1 MIGKTISHYEILEK
15 LGEGG
20 MGVVYKAH
28 DEKLHRD
35 VALKFL
41 PHYLTSDS
49 TERERFLHEAR
60 AAATLNHPNIATVH
74 EIDEHDGRLFLA
86 MELIEGGTLRDLLGK
101 EPMSVE
107 KVLDIG
113 IQVSEGLSAAHEKG
127 IIHRDIKPENIMVT
141 AKGHAKI
148 MDFGLARIPGAT
160 KLTKAGST
168 LGTIGYMSPE
178 QIRGEEVDR
187 RSDIFSLGVVLFEM
201 LAGGKPF
208 RGEHEASISYSIL
221 NEDPLPIARFNN
233 KVSPELDR
241 IVLKALNKSRD
252 ERYQHADDFL
262 ADLRHERKS
271 LDYGKSGYV
280 RASGAQQTPTQEPK
294 ESRRRGQSA
303 LWKKV
308 GIGVAVVGLIGVG
321 LLMFRAERPFGGE
334 SVKSE
339 TNERKSIAVLPLQ
352 NLSGNQEDE
361 FFSDGI
367 TEDIIL
373 QLSKIGEL
381 KVISRTSTMQYKGT
395 KKNMRE
401 IGKELGVA
409 TILEGSVRRAGGQIR
424 IVTQLIDA
432 NTDEHLWAETYDREF
447 KQIFAIQSEIAQKV
461 AAQLKASLSLSVKEQ
476 IEKRPTKS
484 LEAYEYYLKGR
495 EYYGVH
501 RREDNERAINFF
513 RKALELDANYAQAYA
528 GIADGYIQWV
538 VRYGYPIT
546 WLDSAETLA
555 QKSISLDTNLA
566 EGYRALGRLYL
577 PQGRVR
583 KSLEANHKALQLN
596 PNHFP
601 AMYITSYGNIFSG
614 QIGDGILWAKKAT
627 SMTPLGAFEN
637 AHLGQAYLALGNDEE
652 TEKWFQ
658 RGLQLQPIFPDASL
672 GLAAL
677 RLLQGQYDKSLVLIR
692 EALAESPGYVALLQ
706 LSAFIQL
713 VVKNYSEAGKLYRSL
728 ALTRPYLPG
737 NFPLGVLSEDY
748 DAGLGIVALRTG
760 KKTEAKRFFERSLEA
775 NRKAIDGGNELY
787 HYRYNIAAVY
797 AVQGDKEAAYEW
809 LKKAVDA
816 GWRLYRIAQIDPFFE
831 NLRNDERYKNIL
843 AGVKAMVDEERRK
856 VEEWERSEASG
867 KQ

>member
-1 MIGKTISHYEILEK
+1 MIGQTISHYRILEK

-41 PHYLTSDS
+41 PPYLTSDS
-49 TERERFLHEAR
+49 TERDRFLHEAR

-148 MDFGLARIPGAT
+148 MDFGLARIAGAT

-201 LAGGKPF
+201 LAGAKPF

-221 NEDPLPIARFNN
+221 NEDPLPIARYNN

-241 IVLKALNKSRD
+241 IVLKALNKHRD
-252 ERYQHADDFL
+252 ERYQHADDSL

-271 LDYGKSGYV
+271 LDYVKSGYV
-280 RASGAQQTPTQEPK
+280 RASGAQQTPTQEAK
-294 ESRRRGQSA
+294 ETRRRGKSA
-303 LWKKV
+303 LRKKV

-321 LLMFRAERPFGGE
+321 LLIFRAELPFGGE

-352 NLSGNQEDE
+352 NMSGNQEDE

-367 TEDIIL
+367 TEDIIT

-381 KVISRTSTMQYKGT
+381 KVISRTSTMQYKAS
-395 KKNMRE
+395 KKTIKE

-409 TILEGSVRRAGGQIR
+409 TILEGSVRRAGDQIR

-461 AAQLKASLSLSVKEQ
+461 AAQLKATLSLSVKEQ

-484 LEAYEYYLKGR
+484 LEAYTYFLKAR
-495 EYYGVH
+495 EYYGA
-501 RREDNERAINFF
+501 RDNEQAIVLLK
-513 RKALELDANYAQAYA
+513 KAIELDPDYAAAYANLGQSYAQRA
-528 GIADGYIQWV
+528 
-538 VRYGYPIT
+538 VRFGYPDA
-546 WLDSAETLA
+546 WLDSALSMA
-555 QKSISLDTNLA
+555 QKAISLDEDLGEGFTTLA
-566 EGYRALGRLYL
+566 RVYLSRGQIKIGLETAERAMEMSQTLARTHVQLGMGSFFLGRLYDAL
-577 PQGRVR
+577 RSFYKASRLEPTVPHALVPRGQLYLVLELDEKSENVLQRTIELQATSPDALYGLGLLHLLRGRVDESVVLSR
-583 KSLEANHKALQLN
+583 K
-596 PNHFP
+596 
-601 AMYITSYGNIFSG
+601 
-614 QIGDGILWAKKAT
+614 
-627 SMTPLGAFEN
+627 
-637 AHLGQAYLALGNDEE
+637 AHD
-652 TEKWFQ
+652 
-658 RGLQLQPIFPDASL
+658 
-672 GLAAL
+672 
-677 RLLQGQYDKSLVLIR
+677 V
-692 EALAESPGYVALLQ
+692 SPGYVNMVQ
-706 LSAFIQL
+706 LTAMAQL
-713 VVKNYSEAGKLYRSL
+713 FSGDYAGAERLYRQL
-728 ALTRPYLPG
+728 AAKGSYVPAS
-737 NFPLGVLSEDY
+737 FPLGVVSADY
-748 DAGLGIVALRTG
+748 DAALGLISLKAG
-760 KKTEAKRFFERSLEA
+760 KKAEANQFFQRSLRM
-775 NRKAIDGGNELY
+775 NQKAIDGGSEFY
-787 HYRYNIAAVY
+787 HYRYNLAAVQ
-797 AVQGDKEAAYEW
+797 AAQGNTAEALRW
-809 LKKAVDA
+809 LQQAIDA
-816 GWRLYRIAQIDPFFE
+816 GWRLYRIAQLDPFFDS
-831 NLRNDERYKNIL
+831 LRNNERFTRML
-843 AGVKAMVDEERRK
+843 ATVKAMVDEERRK